1 MHKIAVFICI
11 VLALAGTSG
20 STMAAADDSNN
31 ALRSFLAEASK
42 AQSMGDFRTAA
53 ESYRKAVAIDPNIPE
68 LWANLGLM
76 YHESGQSA
84 EAIKSFAE
92 AIRLKPSL
100 FVPQLFSG
108 TEYLSIGH
116 PEIARGF
123 LENAVR
129 LNPKDVQA
137 QRGLGEDYAELGLGT
152 RAIDADLKA
161 IELKPNDG
169 SLWVDVGMAYLEQ
182 VQDDARMM
190 SSTYAHSAYS
200 DMRAAEIFAE
210 EGKLVQ
216 AASAWK
222 AVIASPGSPPCAH
235 AGFGII
241 LLRRQMIPEAREQFR
256 LETATNSHCGLAR
269 LGSAVADLAEGHTN
283 AGLTELDAMVT
294 ADHRFV
300 HFNLPLFRGAMK
312 ADQVKSIG
320 DIRHAQSGFTDL
332 QLETAAL
339 VQNAFLSDDSR
350 ETIAFAEER
359 PSIGTH
365 QSGAANIK
373 RLYESGQYYACDQA
387 LKSSLPTIRTA
398 EGQIL
403 AACSFYAGD
412 FETTSRA
419 AERLK
424 SNPGTIIQG
433 LYWESKAD
441 EELAV
446 GALTHARQID
456 PNSARMH
463 ILTGDMFRQKRR
475 WSDAEAE
482 YRKAIA
488 LDPKGRT
495 ARLNLAI
502 ILFTELQTDEALA
515 LDKSLLDERPG
526 DPEANLLAGE
536 IFVQQNKFSQA
547 EPYLIRCKDLK
558 TELVPRLHAL
568 RGRVYAET
576 GRTEDAIAEYKLAL
590 RADADGSLHYQ
601 IGRLY
606 QKIGNR
612 ASAEEAFRDSQRLM
626 AHDNDL
632 ARIGLEE
639 EPTDKSRQ

>member
-1 MHKIAVFICI
+1 MRKIAVFICI
-11 VLALAGTSG
+11 ALALAAATG
-20 STMAAADDSNN
+20 SAMAVADDSNN
-31 ALRSFLAEASK
+31 ALRSFLAEAGA
-42 AQSMGDFRTAA
+42 AQSRGDFRAAA

-92 AIRLKPSL
+92 AIKLKPSL

-108 TEYLSIGH
+108 TEYLSAGH

-137 QRGLGEDYAELGLGT
+137 QRGLGEAYAALGLGA
-152 RAIDADLKA
+152 RAADADLKA
-161 IELKPNDG
+161 IELKPDDG
-169 SLWVDVGMAYLEQ
+169 NLWVDVGMAYLEQ
-182 VQDDARMM
+182 VQDDARAM
-190 SSTYAHSAYS
+190 STTYGHSAYS

-216 AASAWK
+216 ATDAWK
-222 AVIASPGSPPCAH
+222 AAIASSVPPPCAH
-235 AGFGII
+235 AGFGIT
-241 LLRRQMIPEAREQFR
+241 LLRQQMIPEAREQFR
-256 LETATNSHCGLAR
+256 LESATNSHCGLAP
-269 LGSAVADLAEGHTN
+269 LGVAVADLAEGHTN
-283 AGLTELDAMVT
+283 AALTELEAMLA
-294 ADHRFV
+294 ADRHFV
-300 HFNLPLFRGAMK
+300 QSNLPLFRGAVK
-312 ADQVKSIG
+312 ADQIKLMS
-320 DIRHAQSGFTDL
+320 DL
-332 QLETAAL
+332 PPETASL
-339 VQNAFLSDDSR
+339 VKNAFLTDDSR
-350 ETIAFAEER
+350 ESIAFSEEQ
-359 PSIGTH
+359 PGIEAH
-365 QSGAANIK
+365 QSGTADIK

-387 LKSSLPTIRTA
+387 MKSSLATMRTV
-398 EGQIL
+398 EGQLL
-403 AACSFYAGD
+403 AACSFYTGD

-424 SNPGTIIQG
+424 SNPGTVVQG

-446 GALTHARQID
+446 GALTRAGQID

-488 LDPKGRT
+488 LDPKSRT
-495 ARLNLAI
+495 ARLDLAI
-502 ILFTELQTDEALA
+502 VLFTELQTDEALT
-515 LDKSLLDERPG
+515 LDNSLLDERPG

-536 IFVQQNKFSQA
+536 ILTQQKKFSEA

-558 TELVPRLHAL
+558 PELVPRVHAL
-568 RGRVYAET
+568 LGHVYAET
-576 GRTEDAIAEYKLAL
+576 GRPEAAIAEYKLAL
-590 RADADGSLHYQ
+590 QADADGSLHYQ

-606 QKIGNR
+606 QKTGNR
-612 ASAEEAFRDSQRLM
+612 AAAEEAFRDSQRLM

-639 EPTDKSRQ
+639 GSTDISRQ